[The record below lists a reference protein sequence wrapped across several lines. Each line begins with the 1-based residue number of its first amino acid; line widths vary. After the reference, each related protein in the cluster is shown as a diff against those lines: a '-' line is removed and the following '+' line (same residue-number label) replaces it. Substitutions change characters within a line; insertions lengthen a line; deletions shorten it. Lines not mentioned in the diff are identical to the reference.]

1 MATLHL
7 KGLITEDGKLQV
19 ELPPDVQ
26 PGDVDVIIQPHAV
39 EEDVPWEERPW
50 TEAELDELMTRTP
63 KTGAEIVQMLEE
75 TDGWWK
81 GYDITDGAAY
91 VQQIRRKEEERRGG
105 KWSLDS

>member
-7 KGLITEDGKLQV
+7 KGRITENGELEV

-26 PGDVDVIIQPHAV
+26 AGDVDVIIQPHIV
-39 EEDVPWEERPW
+39 EDDVPWEDRPW

-63 KTGAEIVQMLEE
+63 KTGAEIVKMLEE
-75 TDGWWK
+75 TDGWWT
-81 GYDITDGAAY
+81 GYGITDGAAY
-91 VQQIRRKEEERRGG
+91 VEQIRRKEEQRSRE